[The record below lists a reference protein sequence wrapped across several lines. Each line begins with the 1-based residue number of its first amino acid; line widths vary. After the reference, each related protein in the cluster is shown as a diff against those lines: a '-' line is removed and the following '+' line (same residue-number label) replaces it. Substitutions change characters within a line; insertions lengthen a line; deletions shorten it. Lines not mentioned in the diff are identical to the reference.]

1 MKIGV
6 LGLGFMGRIH
16 LGAYRGI
23 PEAEIVAVASSDDR
37 KLSGDLGLAKGNLG
51 PQSDLINFNGV
62 SRYRTA
68 QELFADR
75 QVEAVDLCVPTYVHA
90 SLAKAAL
97 QAGKHVLVEKPMAL
111 SSEECQIMIDVAQ
124 KCKKVLMVAHVV
136 RYWPAY
142 VMALN
147 LVRSGKFGRLKSAFF
162 RRECAAPTW
171 SNWMMDRSK
180 SGGGVFDLLIH
191 DIDYCIYLLGKPK
204 AIKATGTDDFER
216 YMDHAKAQLIY
227 DSGASVGVSGG
238 WHASST
244 FPLSM
249 GFSIVCE
256 NSKFEFQFPEK
267 SYKLK
272 VYPRD
277 GAMEELSVLD
287 NDAYQAELQAFVN
300 ACTRG
305 RYADECP
312 PEDSALAISV
322 ALGMRKSC
330 ELGGVSI
337 VL

>member
-6 LGLGFMGRIH
+6 LGLGFMGRVH

-23 PEAEIVAVASSDDR
+23 PEAEVVAVASSDDR
-37 KLSGDLGLAKGNLG
+37 KLSGDLGLAQGNLG
-51 PQSDLINFNGV
+51 PQRDLINFNGV

-75 QVEAVDLCVPTYVHA
+75 QVEAVDLCLPTYLHA
-90 SLAKAAL
+90 PLAKAAL
-97 QAGKHVLVEKPMAL
+97 EAGKHVLVEKPMAL
-111 SSEECQIMIDVAQ
+111 SSQECQMMIDVAQ

-147 LVRSGKFGRLKSAFF
+147 LVRSGKFGLLKSALF

-204 AIKATGTDDFER
+204 AVKAIGTDDFER
-216 YMDHAKAQLIY
+216 SMDHAKAQLIY
-227 DSGASVGVSGG
+227 DSGASIEVSGG
-238 WHASST
+238 WHPSNT
-244 FPLSM
+244 FPFSM

-256 NSKFEFQFPEK
+256 NGKFEFQFPEK
-267 SYKLK
+267 PYKLK

-277 GAMEELSVLD
+277 GAMEELSVPD
-287 NDAYQAELQAFVN
+287 SDAFQAELKAFIN

-312 PEDSALAISV
+312 PEDSASAISV
-322 ALGMRKSC
+322 ALAMRKSC
-330 ELGGVSI
+330 ELRGDSV